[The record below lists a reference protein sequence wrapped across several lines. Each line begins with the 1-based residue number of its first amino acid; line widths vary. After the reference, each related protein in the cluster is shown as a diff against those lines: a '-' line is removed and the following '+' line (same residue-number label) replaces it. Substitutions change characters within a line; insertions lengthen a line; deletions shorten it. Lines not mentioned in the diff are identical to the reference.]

1 MTTTVGEMS
10 LAELRDL
17 IDYLLDQKLRELLGD
32 PDEGWQLRE
41 EIVNRLQRQRRA
53 VVDGERGKSLNEVSL
68 LLEAD

>member
-10 LAELRDL
+10 PAELRDM

-32 PDEGWQLRE
+32 PDEGRQLRD
-41 EIVNRLQRQRRA
+41 EIVDRLQRQRRA
-53 VVDGERGKSLNEVSL
+53 VVDGERGQTLDEVAL

>member
-10 LAELRDL
+10 PAESRDL

>member
-10 LAELRDL
+10 PAELRDL